1 MRDFIVRT
9 AIAAPPQTVWPILAD
24 LERWP
29 EWTASMQSVTR
40 LDAGALGTGSRVRV
54 AQPKL
59 RPAVFTI
66 TEWQPERNFTWASS
80 TPAVRATAG
89 HLLEPS
95 ATGCDLVLRLRF
107 EGWAGGLAGWLMRD
121 LVERYMAME
130 GEGLKQ
136 RSEAAAGAAPPA

>member
-1 MRDFIVRT
+1 MRNFIVRT

-24 LERWP
+24 IERWP
-29 EWTASMQSVTR
+29 EWTASMQSVTL
-40 LDAGALGTGSRVRV
+40 LDAGPLGAGSRVRV

-66 TEWQPERNFTWASS
+66 TDWQPNRNFTWASS
-80 TPAVRATAG
+80 TPAVWATAG
-89 HLLEPS
+89 HLVEAS
-95 ATGCDLVLRLRF
+95 ATGCVVTLTLRF
-107 EGWAGGLAGWLMRD
+107 EGWAGGVAGWLMRG

-136 RSEAAAGAAPPA
+136 RSEAAARAASTA

>member
-9 AIAAPPQTVWPILAD
+9 AVAAPPQTVWPILANV
-24 LERWP
+24 ERWP
-29 EWTASMQSVTR
+29 EWTASMQSVTL
-40 LDAGALGTGSRVRV
+40 LDAGPLSAGSRVRV

-66 TEWQPERNFTWASS
+66 TEWQPNRNFTWASR

-95 ATGCDLVLRLRF
+95 ATGCTVTLSLRF
-107 EGWAGGLAGWLMRD
+107 EGWAGGVAGWLMRG

-130 GEGLKQ
+130 GAGLKQ
-136 RSEAAAGAAPPA
+136 QSEAAAGAAPPA